1 MSIAERILQ
10 LRKARGLSQEQ
21 LANEIGVSRQAVSK
35 WESQQS
41 LPDLDKIIILSEYFN
56 VSADYLLMGKN
67 NKPQSKEHTIV
78 SRILYLISPFII
90 FMGVICSCANW
101 YEHQYMI
108 DIFVGLLIV
117 GGGILIY
124 FIAAVLS
131 SFQVRTIIKRLNI
144 IFSIFIPLSLLCN
157 YFLAIMLAPYPL
169 GIYSKLLFCFLYFL
183 IVVLIWWKIK

>member
-41 LPDLDKIIILSEYFN
+41 LPDSDKIIILSEYFN

-67 NKPQSKEHTIV
+67 NKPQSKEHTLV

-101 YEHQYMI
+101 YEHQYMT
-108 DIFVGLLIV
+108 DIFVGLLIF

-131 SFQVRTIIKRLNI
+131 SFSGKNNNKKIEY
-144 IFSIFIPLSLLCN
+144 
-157 YFLAIMLAPYPL
+157 YF
-169 GIYSKLLFCFLYFL
+169 
-183 IVVLIWWKIK
+183 